1 MIQTTFTPYT
11 KKDAE
16 VCRRLY
22 EAFQEYDKPDPW
34 WATHLGLI
42 VMTGVVA
49 ALITVFI
56 IEVIYG

>member
-1 MIQTTFTPYT
+1 ME
-11 KKDAE
+11 KKNAFE
-16 VCRRLY
+16 VTY
-22 EAFQEYDKPDPW
+22 GYDKPDPW